1 MEQETETSKTS
12 ETLPQTQPE
21 TLAPAADP
29 SAIGYKETD
38 IFAWAN
44 NLFQYKEDLK
54 IELFLISKN
63 YVLYRAKVHAE
74 LEKQLQ
80 PLFIDSVLEHVLDG
94 IESGMIVRGFEDA
107 ESEENVIQRTRVERI
122 GDLVT
127 VMDWVKNQEHAM
139 EQFSEDHGLKGMRGV
154 LARCTAPGMKQTFY
168 MIKKLPTAQ
177 LLDGEGTWVA
187 QGNNFVPIVAGV
199 LRIPSD
205 NQLMVLEDDLYVFN
219 QAKLE
224 QLFGYNIKKQAIADK
239 KVREI
244 EENFKLAFEEEMSL
258 QTMVKGNK
266 TLINKLQKIDATLVT
281 QDQLLDHAEE
291 LGLNLMVDEAGA
303 IIILSAKDLAVFV
316 NLLNDDYV
324 ESGMTGIRY
333 EIKSKKPLKIKEED
347 APAAI

>member
-1 MEQETETSKTS
+1 MEEETVAAQS
-12 ETLPQTQPE
+12 QTDAEQTTPE
-21 TLAPAADP
+21 SAPAPAPDP

-80 PLFIDSVLEHVLDG
+80 PLFIDSVMDYVLDG
-94 IESGMIVRGFEDA
+94 VDSGLIVRGFEDA
-107 ESEENVIQRTRVERI
+107 ESEDNVLQRTRVERI

-127 VMDWVKNQEHAM
+127 VMDWVQNQEHAM
-139 EQFSEDHGLKGMRGV
+139 EQFSEEHGLKGFRGV

-187 QGNNFVPIVAGV
+187 QGNNFVPIIAGV

-205 NQLMVLEDDLYVFN
+205 NQLMVIDDDLYVFN
-219 QAKLE
+219 QSKLE

-244 EENFKLAFEEEMSL
+244 EENFKLSFAEEMDL

-266 TLINKLQKIDATLVT
+266 TLINKLQKVDATLVT
-281 QDQLLDHAEE
+281 QEQLLEAAEE
-291 LGLNLMVDEAGA
+291 LGLNLMVDEEGA
-303 IIILSAKDLAVFV
+303 IIILSAKDLTIFV

-324 ESGMTGIRY
+324 ESDLTGIRY
-333 EIKSKKPLKIKEED
+333 EIKSKKPLKVKEED
-347 APAAI
+347 VI

>member
-1 MEQETETSKTS
+1 MEQETDIP

-21 TLAPAADP
+21 TPAPIADPAAT
-29 SAIGYKETD
+29 GYKETD

-80 PLFIDSVLEHVLDG
+80 PLFVDSVLEHVLDG
-94 IESGMIVRGFEDA
+94 IEGGMIVRGFEDA

-139 EQFSEDHGLKGMRGV
+139 EQFSEEHGLKGMRGV
-154 LARCTAPGMKQTFY
+154 MARCTAPGMKQTFY

-187 QGNNFVPIVAGV
+187 KGNNFVPIVAGV

-244 EENFKLAFEEEMSL
+244 EENFKLSFEEEMSL

-266 TLINKLQKIDATLVT
+266 TLINKLQKLDATLVT
-281 QDQLLDHAEE
+281 QDQLLEHAEE
-291 LGLNLMVDEAGA
+291 LGLNLMVDEEGA
-303 IIILSAKDLAVFV
+303 IIILSAKDLAIFV

-324 ESGMTGIRY
+324 ESGMTGNRY

>member
-1 MEQETETSKTS
+1 MQEETAATEIQ
-12 ETLPQTQPE
+12 PQEPQNPPE
-21 TLAPAADP
+21 ATPAPTPDP

-80 PLFIDSVLEHVLDG
+80 PLFVDSVLEYVLDG
-94 IESGMIVRGFEDA
+94 VDGGLIVRGFEDA
-107 ESEENVIQRTRVERI
+107 ESEDNVLQRTRVDRI
-122 GDLVT
+122 EHLVT

-139 EQFSEDHGLKGMRGV
+139 EQFSEEHGLKGMRGV
-154 LARCTAPGMKQTFY
+154 MARCTAPGMKQSFY
-168 MIKKLPTAQ
+168 MVKKLPTAQ

-187 QGNNFVPIVAGV
+187 KGNNFVPIVAGV

-205 NQLMVLEDDLYVFN
+205 NQLMVLDDDLYVYN
-219 QAKLE
+219 QTKLE

-244 EENFKLAFEEEMSL
+244 EENFKLSFEEEMSL

-266 TLINKLQKIDATLVT
+266 AIINKLQKIDATLVT

-291 LGLNLMVDEAGA
+291 LGLNLMVDEEGA
-303 IIILSAKDLAVFV
+303 IIIMNSKDLTIFV

-324 ESGMTGIRY
+324 ESGLTGIRY
-333 EIKSKKPLKIKEED
+333 EIKSKKPLKIKEEES
-347 APAAI
+347 

>member
-1 MEQETETSKTS
+1 ME
-12 ETLPQTQPE
+12 PQTDTQPIQPE
-21 TLAPAADP
+21 TAPTPAPNPVAT
-29 SAIGYKETD
+29 GYKETD

-80 PLFIDSVLEHVLDG
+80 PLFIDGVLEHVLDG
-94 IESGMIVRGFEDA
+94 IEGGMIVRGFEDA
-107 ESEENVIQRTRVERI
+107 ESEDNVLQRTRVERI
-122 GDLVT
+122 EHLVT
-127 VMDWVKNQEHAM
+127 VMDWVQNQEHAM
-139 EQFSEDHGLKGMRGV
+139 EQFSEEHGLKGMRGV

-168 MIKKLPTAQ
+168 MIKKLPSAQ
-177 LLDGEGTWVA
+177 LLNGEGTWVA

-219 QAKLE
+219 QGKLE

-244 EENFKLAFEEEMSL
+244 EANFKLSFADEMDL

-266 TLINKLQKIDATLVT
+266 TLINKLQKIDPTLVK
-281 QDQLLDHAEE
+281 QDELLEHAEE
-291 LGLNLMVDEAGA
+291 LGLNLMTDEEGA
-303 IIILSAKDLAVFV
+303 IIIMNAKDLTIFV

-324 ESGMTGIRY
+324 ESGLTGIRY
-333 EIKSKKPLKIKEED
+333 EIKSKKLLKIKEEES
-347 APAAI
+347 

>member
-1 MEQETETSKTS
+1 MEEETVPTEPQET
-12 ETLPQTQPE
+12 QAAPE
-21 TLAPAADP
+21 PAVTPADP

-54 IELFLISKN
+54 IELFLISKS

-80 PLFIDSVLEHVLDG
+80 PLFVDGVLEYILDG
-94 IESGMIVRGFEDA
+94 IEGGLIVRGFEDA
-107 ESEENVIQRTRVERI
+107 ESEENVLQRTRVERI
-122 GDLVT
+122 EHLVT

-154 LARCTAPGMKQTFY
+154 LVRCTAPGMKQTFY
-168 MIKKLPTAQ
+168 MIKKLPSAQ
-177 LLDGEGTWVA
+177 MLDGEGTWIA
-187 QGNNFVPIVAGV
+187 KGSNFVPIVAGV

-205 NQLMVLEDDLYVFN
+205 NQLMVLGDDMYVFN
-219 QAKLE
+219 QGKLE

-244 EENFKLAFEEEMSL
+244 EANFKLSFADEMDL
-258 QTMVKGNK
+258 QTMVKDNK
-266 TLINKLQKIDATLVT
+266 TLINKLQKLDASLVT
-281 QDQLLDHAEE
+281 QDQLLDAAEE
-291 LGLNLMVDEAGA
+291 LGLNLMVDDDGA
-303 IIILSAKDLAVFV
+303 IIIMNAKDLTVFV

-324 ESGMTGIRY
+324 ESDLTGIRY
-333 EIKSKKPLKIKEED
+333 EIKSKKLLKIKEEN
-347 APAAI
+347 AS

>member
-1 MEQETETSKTS
+1 MMDQETETADNQ
-12 ETLPQTQPE
+12 PQTEATQ
-21 TLAPAADP
+21 APSPAPDP

-74 LEKQLQ
+74 LERQLQ
-80 PLFIDSVLEHVLDG
+80 PLFVDSVLEYVLDG
-94 IESGMIVRGFEDA
+94 IEGGMIVRGFEDA

-127 VMDWVKNQEHAM
+127 VMDWVQNQEHAM
-139 EQFSEDHGLKGMRGV
+139 EQFSEEHGLKGMRGV
-154 LARCTAPGMKQTFY
+154 MARCTAPGMKQTFY

-205 NQLMVLEDDLYVFN
+205 NQLMVLDDDLYVFN
-219 QAKLE
+219 QTKLE

-244 EENFKLAFEEEMSL
+244 EENFKLSFEEGMDL
-258 QTMVKGNK
+258 QTMVMGNK
-266 TLINKLQKIDATLVT
+266 TIINKLQKVDATLVS
-281 QDQLLDHAEE
+281 QDELLEHAEV
-291 LGLNLMVDEAGA
+291 LGLTLMTDEAGA
-303 IIILSAKDLAVFV
+303 IIILSAKDLTIFV

-324 ESGMTGIRY
+324 ESGLTGIRY

-347 APAAI
+347 AG

>member
-1 MEQETETSKTS
+1 MEQDTDIP

-21 TLAPAADP
+21 TPVPAADP
-29 SAIGYKETD
+29 SATGYKETD

-80 PLFIDSVLEHVLDG
+80 PLFVDSVLEHVLDG
-94 IESGMIVRGFEDA
+94 IEGGMIVRGFEDA

-139 EQFSEDHGLKGMRGV
+139 EQFSEEHGLKGMRGV

-187 QGNNFVPIVAGV
+187 KGNNFVPIVAGV

-244 EENFKLAFEEEMSL
+244 EENFKLSFEEEMSL

-266 TLINKLQKIDATLVT
+266 TLINKLQKLDATLVT
-281 QDQLLDHAEE
+281 QDQLLEHAEE
-291 LGLNLMVDEAGA
+291 LGLNLMVDEEGA
-303 IIILSAKDLAVFV
+303 IIIMSAKDLAIFV

-324 ESGMTGIRY
+324 ESGMTGNRY
-333 EIKSKKPLKIKEED
+333 EIKSKKPLKVKEED
-347 APAAI
+347 GPAAI

>member
-1 MEQETETSKTS
+1 MEEETVAA
-12 ETLPQTQPE
+12 LPQTDEPQTTPE
-21 TLAPAADP
+21 VTAPVAANPAAT
-29 SAIGYKETD
+29 GYKETD

-80 PLFIDSVLEHVLDG
+80 PLFVDSVLEYVLDG
-94 IESGMIVRGFEDA
+94 IDSGLIVRGFEDA
-107 ESEENVIQRTRVERI
+107 ESEDNVLQRTKVDRI

-127 VMDWVKNQEHAM
+127 VMDWVQNQEHAM
-139 EQFSEDHGLKGMRGV
+139 EQFSEEHGLKGMRGV
-154 LARCTAPGMKQTFY
+154 LARCTAKGMKQTFY
-168 MIKKLPTAQ
+168 MIKKLPSAQ
-177 LLDGEGTWVA
+177 MLDGEGTWVA
-187 QGNNFVPIVAGV
+187 QGNNFVPIIAGV

-205 NQLMVLEDDLYVFN
+205 NQLMVLDDDLYVFN

-244 EENFKLAFEEEMSL
+244 EENFKLSFADEMDL

-266 TLINKLQKIDATLVT
+266 TLINKLQKIDATLVN
-281 QDQLLDHAEE
+281 QEQLLDAAEE
-291 LGLNLMVDEAGA
+291 LGLNLMVDESGA
-303 IIILSAKDLAVFV
+303 IIIMNAKDLTVFV
-316 NLLNDDYV
+316 NLLNDDYI
-324 ESGMTGIRY
+324 ESDLTGLRY
-333 EIKSKKPLKIKEED
+333 EIKSKKPLKVKED
-347 APAAI
+347 DNA